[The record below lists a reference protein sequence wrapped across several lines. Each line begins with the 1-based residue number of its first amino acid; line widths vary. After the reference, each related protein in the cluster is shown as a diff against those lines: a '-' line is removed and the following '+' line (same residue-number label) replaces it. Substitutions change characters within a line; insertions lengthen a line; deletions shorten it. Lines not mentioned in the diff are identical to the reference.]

1 VKTHALEPEAVYGTQ
16 GMFPGGLAET
26 AGGQV
31 EARSVFSADELSR
44 HQQNLL
50 AQGLESGV
58 LELWRQTEALEP
70 IDQIVGEQQQVKV
83 GFVGQ
88 EVMTG
93 DMAECVISLELA
105 NDQFDT
111 GAVVVAAPEVERLQR
126 QIGDQD
132 LVVVAAELE
141 QCQLL
146 GRLLGLWAANDHEAI
161 AAPPAGRLV
170 AELGD
175 LDAAAWT
182 GDPRQLNLPASCLTV
197 NRY

>member
-1 VKTHALEPEAVYGTQ
+1 MARRACSQ
-16 GMFPGGLAET
+16 AASRRT

-31 EARSVFSADELSR
+31 EARSVFSADELGR
-44 HQQNLL
+44 HQQSLL
-50 AQGLESGV
+50 AQSLESGV
-58 LELWRQTEALEP
+58 LKLLRQAEALEP
-70 IDQIVGEQQQVKV
+70 IDQIVAEQQQVKV
-83 GFVGQ
+83 GFVGE

-93 DMAECVISLELA
+93 DTAECVISLELA

-146 GRLLGLWAANDHEAI
+146 GRLFGLWAANDYEAI
-161 AAPPAGRLV
+161 AR
-170 AELGD
+170 
-175 LDAAAWT
+175 
-182 GDPRQLNLPASCLTV
+182 RQRV
-197 NRY
+197 GW